1 MSKSEVRKG
10 NYKKKDIKKAARR
23 LRDYINDDIQTR
35 NADECLDE
43 ESGFDPEFDSDSDE
57 IGFGPKFESEGDSKP
72 KTDAKPKAKSTKTK
86 TVEQR
91 FDEVY
96 DVLDKVGEL
105 FGCQGAMVKNHT
117 MRLEKVEGRL
127 DVLEAASSKKS
138 TVDTKTV
145 ESKNEPKEPEPLTK
159 KPEPQAATKV
169 EEPKKQPEANPRTE
183 EPKRSKCELVK
194 ISASRSSYH
203 EGPELRFKYWDW
215 KASCWKGPKRDLWAA
230 KAAGNGTYEPVWVWL
245 DANGE
250 LDHIM
255 SPEEIEKYCP

>member
-10 NYKKKDIKKAARR
+10 NYKRKDIKKAAKR

-72 KTDAKPKAKSTKTK
+72 KADAKPKAKSTKTK

-105 FGCQGAMVKNHT
+105 FDRMVT
-117 MRLEKVEGRL
+117 F
-127 DVLEAASSKKS
+127 
-138 TVDTKTV
+138 TK
-145 ESKNEPKEPEPLTK
+145 ERAFKDLTGK
-159 KPEPQAATKV
+159 
-169 EEPKKQPEANPRTE
+169 
-183 EPKRSKCELVK
+183 
-194 ISASRSSYH
+194 
-203 EGPELRFKYWDW
+203 
-215 KASCWKGPKRDLWAA
+215 
-230 KAAGNGTYEPVWVWL
+230 
-245 DANGE
+245 
-250 LDHIM
+250 
-255 SPEEIEKYCP
+255 